1 MVTRRISVLHLLLG
15 LAAISAS
22 AANAQTSLGGQRAGT
37 SSGTFLKIGVDAR
50 GVALGGAYVAL
61 VEGPF
66 APFYNPAGI
75 SKMRD
80 PAGAF
85 SYARWPADISVF
97 AFSFG
102 RPWGDAGS
110 ALAVSAEYV
119 GTSLDET
126 DEYHPLGTG
135 RTFSYSDLLLGFSAA
150 RPFTDR
156 LSIGVSTKFFR
167 EDLGSGVGGP
177 VTQSWLVDAGT
188 CYLIGALNGRLAI
201 SLLNFGPDLKPEGSF
216 YSVVRQD
223 QVDYASFSAPTS
235 FRIGLSLEP
244 YHRGPHGLLLASEVV
259 HVADNQ
265 ESFRGGLEYSYQGRY
280 YARAGMDPGADAAK
294 FSAGLGLSIPLAG
307 SNLKI
312 DYAYTDGGPLL
323 AIHRWSVVMP
333 F

>member
-1 MVTRRISVLHLLLG
+1 VSRRLVILLAITL
-15 LAAISAS
+15 LAAAVPV
-22 AANAQTSLGGQRAGT
+22 AHGETSLGGQRAGT

-61 VEGPF
+61 VDGPF
-66 APFYNPAGI
+66 SPFYNPAGI
-75 SKMRD
+75 SKLRD
-80 PAGAF
+80 PEAAF
-85 SYARWPADISVF
+85 SYARWPADIGVF

-102 RPWGDAGS
+102 RPWGDSGS

-135 RTFSYSDLLLGFSAA
+135 RTFSYGDLLIGFTAA
-150 RPFTDR
+150 KPFTDR
-156 LSIGVSTKFFR
+156 LSIGISTKFFR

-177 VTQSWLVDAGT
+177 ITQSWLVDAGT
-188 CYLIGALNGRLAI
+188 AYLIGALNGRLAI
-201 SLLNFGPDLKPEGSF
+201 SVQNFGPDLQPEGTY
-216 YSVVRQD
+216 YSSVNQG
-223 QVDYASFSAPTS
+223 QVDYASFSPPTS

-244 YHRGPHGLLLASEVV
+244 YRQGAHSVLVATEVV
-259 HVADNQ
+259 HVSDNQ
-265 ESFRGGLEYSYQGRY
+265 ESFRAGVEYTFQGRY
-280 YARAGMDPGADAAK
+280 RARAGMDPNADAAK
-294 FSAGLGLSIPLAG
+294 YSAGLGLAVPLAG

-312 DYAYTDGGPLL
+312 DYAYTAGGPLL

>member
-1 MVTRRISVLHLLLG
+1 MRRFAILLVAVMLG
-15 LAAISAS
+15 VAAP
-22 AANAQTSLGGQRAGT
+22 AARAQTSLGGQRAGT

-61 VEGPF
+61 VDGPF

-75 SKMRD
+75 SKMRV
-80 PAGAF
+80 PEAGF
-85 SYARWPADISVF
+85 SYARWPADIGIF

-119 GTSLDET
+119 GTTLDET

-135 RTFSYSDLLLGFSAA
+135 RSFGYSDLLLGFSAA

-156 LSIGVSTKFFR
+156 LSIGVSAKFFR
-167 EDLGSGVGGP
+167 EDLGSTVGGP

-188 CYLIGALNGRLAI
+188 CYLIGAMNGRLAI
-201 SLLNFGPDLKPEGSF
+201 SLLNFGPDLRPDGAF
-216 YSVVRQD
+216 YSSVKGDNVQ
-223 QVDYASFSAPTS
+223 YASFSPPTS

-244 YHRGPHGLLLASEVV
+244 YHRGAHSVLVASEVV

-265 ESFRGGLEYSYQGRY
+265 EAFRGGLEYSYQGRY
-280 YARAGMDPGADAAK
+280 CARLGLDPSADAAK
-294 FSAGLGLSIPLAG
+294 FSAGLGVALPFAG
-307 SNLKI
+307 SDMKI

>member
-1 MVTRRISVLHLLLG
+1 VVTRRLVVLCALTAL
-15 LAAISAS
+15 LAAGAPR
-22 AANAQTSLGGQRAGT
+22 ARGQTSLGGQRAGT

-75 SKMRD
+75 SKMRH
-80 PAGAF
+80 PEAAF
-85 SYARWPADISVF
+85 SYARWPADIGIY

-102 RPWGDAGS
+102 RPWGDAGA

-156 LSIGVSTKFFR
+156 LSIGISAKFFR

-188 CYLIGALNGRLAI
+188 SYLIGTLNGRLAI
-201 SLLNFGPDLKPEGSF
+201 GLLNFGPDLKPEGTF
-216 YSVVRQD
+216 YSSIRRD

-235 FRIGLSLEP
+235 FRIGLSMEP
-244 YHRGPHGLLLASEVV
+244 YRRGAHALLASTEVV

-280 YARAGMDPGADAAK
+280 FVRTGMDPSADAMK
-294 FSAGLGLSIPLAG
+294 FSAGLGLSLPFAG

-323 AIHRWSVVMP
+323 AIHRWSVVLP